1 MDNYQ
6 PNTDTSH
13 DHTYPEQPEGLRRF
27 EALISNDVDLTP
39 WPARAERRMA
49 ALEANAAEQARL
61 IEELR
66 RYCTDLVIRVAVLEQ
81 GKAQRENQSGARSVA
96 AEVTADAA
104 ASAILAYMDRQGSAV
119 AALDT
124 LRCATPN
131 AVFVTLSQADGG
143 IKFSAEEIFAGYYR
157 LLRRLEAEVISNDK

>member
-27 EALISNDVDLTP
+27 EALISNDVDVTP

-66 RYCTDLVIRVAVLEQ
+66 RFCTDLVIRVAVLEQ
-81 GKAQRENQSGARSVA
+81 AVTSPGKTATA
-96 AEVTADAA
+96 AELMARHSGEQCTWFRDDVNGTWI
-104 ASAILAYMDRQGSAV
+104 SNCGMEFML
-119 AALDT
+119 
-124 LRCATPN
+124 N
-131 AVFVTLSQADGG
+131 DGG
-143 IKFSAEEIFAGYYR
+143 PTENGMRNCPRCGLPLVER
-157 LLRRLEAEVISNDK
+157 TE